1 MIHNFGGLARIAPM
15 GSAFLV
21 LAAMGSI
28 GLPGTSGFVGEFLV
42 LLGAYRTEP
51 IYALAAATGII
62 LAAVYFLWAL
72 QRMLFGPPPEREEA
86 AKMADVNRRELG
98 VMLVL
103 AVAVLWIGIAPG
115 AILRRIEPSAQL
127 MVERVQENASAAEA
141 SRAVSSAY
149 R

>member
-1 MIHNFGGLARIAPM
+1 GPLPRPRPCPARRSADLGLARIAPM

-72 QRMLFGPPPEREEA
+72 QRDRKSTRLNSSH
-86 AKMADVNRRELG
+86 VN
-98 VMLVL
+98 
-103 AVAVLWIGIAPG
+103 I
-115 AILRRIEPSAQL
+115 S
-127 MVERVQENASAAEA
+127 
-141 SRAVSSAY
+141 Y
-149 R
+149 